1 MSIRE
6 LTDRVNHIGNAW
18 EQFKQVNDSRLHDL
32 ERKGH
37 ADPLYLEH
45 LAKINAVIDNQK
57 SRLDRIETANARP
70 GAELA
75 GSPYRGEVA
84 GEYKTAF
91 VNYLRKGMESGLEAI
106 ATKAL
111 SVGTDADGGYLVTSA
126 MSENIVK
133 IITEIS
139 PMRELASVET
149 ISSDSLDVIED
160 TQLPGASW
168 VAETASRSD
177 TTTHQVGKNSI
188 DTYEMYAQP
197 KATQKLIDD
206 ASIDIEAWLAEK
218 VAEKF
223 AALEATAFISGDGS
237 GKPKGI
243 LAYTAGTAFGEIEQI
258 QSGTDAV
265 VTADSLIKLYYALKD
280 EYAKNATFLMNRSVI
295 QSVRL
300 LKEATTNQYL
310 WQPGLVAGTPDT
322 LLGVPVKAAADMP
335 VAANNSLSVAV
346 GDFRRGYKIVDRV
359 GIRMLRDPFTDKP
372 YVKFY
377 TTKRVGGEVVNSE
390 AIKLLK
396 LTDGV

>member
-1 MSIRE
+1 MTMRE

-18 EQFKQVNDSRLHDL
+18 EQFKQVNDARLRDL
-32 ERKGH
+32 EKKGH
-37 ADPLYLEH
+37 ADPLYAEH
-45 LAKINAVIDNQK
+45 LAKINAVLDNQK

-75 GSPYRGEVA
+75 GSPRIGAMAE
-84 GEYKTAF
+84 EYKGAF
-91 VNYLRKGMESGLEAI
+91 VSYLRKGHESGLEQI

-111 SVGTDADGGYLVTSA
+111 SVGTDADGGYLVTST
-126 MSENIVK
+126 MSENIVR
-133 IITEIS
+133 IINEIS

-149 ISSDSLDVIED
+149 ISTDSLDVIED
-160 TQLPGASW
+160 TELPAAAW
-168 VAETASRSD
+168 VAETGSRSD
-177 TTTHQVGKNSI
+177 TTTHQIGRNSI
-188 DTYEMYAQP
+188 DTFEMYAQP

-243 LAYTAGTAFGEIEQI
+243 LAYTAGTSFGQVEQI
-258 QSGTDAV
+258 DSGTDGA
-265 VTADSLIKLYYALKD
+265 VTADGLIQLYYALKD

-295 QSVRL
+295 QAVRL
-300 LKEATTNQYL
+300 LKESTTDQYL

-335 VAANNSLSVAV
+335 VAALNSLSVAV
-346 GDFRRGYKIVDRV
+346 GDFKRGYKIVDRV

-396 LTDGV
+396 LAA